1 MKSIVFLLAFT
12 ASILFSLA
20 ACTSAPP
27 TTYIPEPEAPQPS
40 MPVQPS
46 PNIPPSVP
54 IPSPLPSPA
63 PSGEKGEPNNTDT
76 SEWIDLGVVRIPA
89 ILSHEEVGLHGE
101 IILTGDFLESHDSA
115 WGDTW
120 MFVGMLMGDF
130 ESLLDSSESF
140 TFDDGHIGI
149 YTETF
154 DLNTMGWIR
163 EDGNLITLHHGGDI
177 SMFTDNEEL
186 IMQIVRSL
194 K

>member
-20 ACTSAPP
+20 ACTCAPP
-27 TTYIPEPEAPQPS
+27 TTYTPEPEAPKPS
-40 MPVQPS
+40 MPVQLS
-46 PNIPPSVP
+46 PDISPSVP
-54 IPSPLPSPA
+54 VPSPA
-63 PSGEKGEPNNTDT
+63 PSGEEGEPNNIDT
-76 SEWIDLGVVRIPA
+76 SEWIDLGVVRIPTT
-89 ILSHEEVGLHGE
+89 LSHEEVGLHGE

-130 ESLLDSSESF
+130 ESLLENSESF
-140 TFDDGHIGI
+140 MFDDGHIGI
-149 YTETF
+149 YTKTF

-163 EDGNLITLHHGGDI
+163 EDGNLITLYHGGDI
-177 SMFTDNEEL
+177 SMFTDNEDL